1 MINFLAPEKN
11 GQIIVQRKPRV
22 DQSVLKYT
30 FLEKSLHAV
39 AKYCFSGR
47 WCWINSMHVDE
58 VTLDFG
64 DA

>member
-22 DQSVLKYT
+22 DQSVLNYT
-30 FLEKSLHAV
+30 FLEKSPHAV
-39 AKYCFSGR
+39 AKNCFSGR
-47 WCWINSMHVDE
+47 LRWINSMHVDE